1 VMNDE
6 NRRALASRGW
16 VVYLETSVAQQA
28 ERAGRTRHRPMLH
41 GADPIVRLEQL
52 MRVREPLYLEIAD
65 LRVAT
70 DRQRVH
76 TVADWIVRDYKIARG
91 QRAASADG

>member
-1 VMNDE
+1 
-6 NRRALASRGW
+6 
-16 VVYLETSVAQQA
+16 
-28 ERAGRTRHRPMLH
+28 MLH
-41 GADPIVRLEQL
+41 GADPVVRLEEL

-76 TVADWIVRDYKIARG
+76 TVSEWIVREYKISQG
-91 QRAASADG
+91 QRAAGADS